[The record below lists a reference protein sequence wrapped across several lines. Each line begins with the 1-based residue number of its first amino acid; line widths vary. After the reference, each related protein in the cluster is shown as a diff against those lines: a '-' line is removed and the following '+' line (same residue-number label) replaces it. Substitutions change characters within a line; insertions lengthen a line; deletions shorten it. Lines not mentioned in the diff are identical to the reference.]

1 MLGISLSSIN
11 ELQLFMPD
19 KAEQRQPNLLT
30 DPVGSTLKSLTIPMI
45 YGMVLLMTF
54 NLIDTLFVSLLGTQ
68 PLAAISFTF
77 PITFTVISLTI
88 GLGIGTSAV
97 IARALGKKE
106 YEEAKNLASAALLL
120 AAIVVGTLAYM
131 GYLFI
136 DEIFIL
142 LGASEDILPL
152 IHQYMDLW
160 FIGSVCLIGP
170 MIGNAILRASGD
182 TKTPSFIMGSA
193 GLINAILDPI
203 FIFGFGPI
211 PAYGIEG
218 AAIATI
224 ISWLVGLFLVLY
236 ILMVKKRLIHRHLLS
251 SSEFI
256 QSSKSIL
263 KIGLPAAG
271 ANMLTPISAAIL
283 TAIVANFGDHAVA
296 AFGVGSR
303 IESIACLVVLALS
316 MTLPP
321 FISQNFGAGNMHRV
335 KESFNTSIKF
345 VLMWQLGIYVVLVLA
360 ASSIASAFAE
370 EAAVA
375 ELIILF
381 IWILPLG
388 YGLQGIIILTNS
400 SFNAL
405 HKPMT
410 ALWLSVI
417 RLFVC
422 YVPLSYLGSV
432 VYGLTGFFIG
442 SVLGNVFMAA
452 LSFYLFNRQFTSL
465 CTKAPK
471 VKVS

>member
-1 MLGISLSSIN
+1 MSLHF
-11 ELQLFMPD
+11 FMS
-19 KAEQRQPNLLT
+19 QTVNNRQPNLLN

-54 NLIDTLFVSLLGTQ
+54 NLVDTFFVSLLGTQ

-88 GLGIGTSAV
+88 GLGIGASAV
-97 IARALGKKE
+97 IAKALGKKE
-106 YEEAKNLASAALLL
+106 HEQAKNLASAALLL
-120 AAIVVGTLAYM
+120 AAIIVGCLAYV

-136 DEIFIL
+136 DEIFML
-142 LGASEDILPL
+142 LGASDELLPL
-152 IHQYMDLW
+152 IHDYMDLW

-203 FIFGFGPI
+203 FIFGFGPV

-224 ISWLVGLFLVLY
+224 ISWLVGLCLVVY
-236 ILMVKKRLIHRHLLS
+236 ILMVKKRLIHLHFLS
-251 SSEFI
+251 LSEFI
-256 QSSKSIL
+256 KSSKSIL
-263 KIGLPAAG
+263 HIGLPAAG
-271 ANMLTPISAAIL
+271 ANMLTPISAAVL

-303 IESIACLVVLALS
+303 IESIACLVILALS

-321 FISQNFGAGNMHRV
+321 FISQNFGAGNMQRV
-335 KESFNTSIKF
+335 REAFNTSIKF
-345 VLMWQLGIYVVLVLA
+345 VLFWQLFIYFVLVIT
-360 ASSIASAFAE
+360 SSWIASAFAE

-405 HKPMT
+405 HKPIT
-410 ALWLSVI
+410 ALWLSII

-422 YVPLSYLGSV
+422 YVPLSYLGSLL
-432 VYGLTGFFIG
+432 YGLTGFFIG
-442 SVLGNVFMAA
+442 SVIGNMLMAA
-452 LSFYLFNRQFTSL
+452 VSFYLFNRQFTMQCASQDMSQNE
-465 CTKAPK
+465 KEPE
-471 VKVS
+471 VKG